1 MCIPYDR
8 RRIGMAYGRSDFKV
22 TETVYR
28 QCQWCRCRHSRESTR
43 PRELSRVSYQAGNF
57 MGNLS
62 RISERR
68 RSSAAARGRARRR
81 RPLDIRL
88 SLTFLWLYKGRQKKI
103 THITHSHT
111 LTSHHSDTS
120 PRTTRSSRPRRHRKA
135 NPRCPVPHRPHTRT
149 SETAIHR
156 LTQHG
161 ARL

>member
-68 RSSAAARGRARRR
+68 RSCRGARPRAPPPTSR
-81 RPLDIRL
+81 
-88 SLTFLWLYKGRQKKI
+88 
-103 THITHSHT
+103 HSTLVDVFVALQGTAEEDNAHHT
-111 LTSHHSDTS
+111 LTHTHQS
-120 PRTTRSSRPRRHRKA
+120 PQRHKSTDHA
-135 NPRCPVPHRPHTRT
+135 VKPT
-149 SETAIHR
+149 
-156 LTQHG
+156 
-161 ARL
+161 